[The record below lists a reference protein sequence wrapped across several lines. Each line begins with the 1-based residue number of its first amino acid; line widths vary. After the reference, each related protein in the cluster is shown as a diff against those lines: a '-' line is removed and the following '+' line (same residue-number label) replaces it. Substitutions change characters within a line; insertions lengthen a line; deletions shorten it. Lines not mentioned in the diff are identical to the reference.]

1 MCALACNMRRNNNAE
16 SALIAEIGASITE
29 NVPASRTLTAI
40 SFTRSDCMPSNCT
53 KLCLS

>member
-53 KLCLS
+53 KLCF